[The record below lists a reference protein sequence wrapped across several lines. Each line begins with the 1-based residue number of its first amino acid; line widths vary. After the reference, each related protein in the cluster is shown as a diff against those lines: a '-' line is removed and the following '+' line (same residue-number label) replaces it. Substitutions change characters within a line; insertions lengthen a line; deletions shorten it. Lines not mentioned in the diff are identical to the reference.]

1 MPIKFKKKDFPTYCQ
16 CIAYSFLLAN
26 RDDPSSSRKKH
37 KKLLKK
43 RRVKD
48 MERSSGD
55 SVTEDDEGKPDVVPV
70 LPNNQ
75 EQHQSG
81 MEADYESQ
89 DAGDRKKSPSGGAEG
104 PLSSNAPEVK
114 KIRNCH
120 VFI

>member
-1 MPIKFKKKDFPTYCQ
+1 MYMLVF
-16 CIAYSFLLAN
+16 FLHN

-37 KKLLKK
+37 KKFQKK

-48 MERSSGD
+48 IERSSGD

-89 DAGDRKKSPSGGAEG
+89 DAGDRKTSPSGGAEG

-114 KIRNCH
+114 ETLMFSCWNHYKQTLD
-120 VFI
+120 FW

>member
-1 MPIKFKKKDFPTYCQ
+1 
-16 CIAYSFLLAN
+16 
-26 RDDPSSSRKKH
+26 
-37 KKLLKK
+37 
-43 RRVKD
+43 

-55 SVTEDDEGKPDVVPV
+55 SVTEDDECTKLDAVPV

-114 KIRNCH
+114 ELETIMFWYKLKRIGQQA
-120 VFI
+120 

>member
-1 MPIKFKKKDFPTYCQ
+1 
-16 CIAYSFLLAN
+16 
-26 RDDPSSSRKKH
+26 
-37 KKLLKK
+37 
-43 RRVKD
+43 

-114 KIRNCH
+114 KIRNSH
-120 VFI
+120 ALYELKRIGQLAQVIHLPR

>member
-1 MPIKFKKKDFPTYCQ
+1 MHTV
-16 CIAYSFLLAN
+16 FLPN

-37 KKLLKK
+37 KKFQKK

-55 SVTEDDEGKPDVVPV
+55 SVTEDDECTKLDAVPV

-114 KIRNCH
+114 ELETIM
-120 VFI
+120 F

>member
-1 MPIKFKKKDFPTYCQ
+1 MHIVFYWP
-16 CIAYSFLLAN
+16 N

-114 KIRNCH
+114 KIRNSH